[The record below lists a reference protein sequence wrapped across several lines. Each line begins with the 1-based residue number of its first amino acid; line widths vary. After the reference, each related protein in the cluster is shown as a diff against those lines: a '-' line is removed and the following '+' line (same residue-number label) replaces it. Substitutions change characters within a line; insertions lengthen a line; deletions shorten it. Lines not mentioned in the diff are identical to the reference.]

1 MRKKSHKQPLRILFS
16 QLERKSGRTTGYS
29 WSLKMKRKNIE
40 HTKACPQQPS
50 VSPVSFSATLQ
61 PASHPNLSHN
71 GGYLILAPK
80 IKMSTAKHFA
90 FMNICSVSC
99 EKHFSDETYANNYG
113 HWVTKNQLISL
124 ASSFGLK
131 MGLRF
136 WFTGHFIVSF
146 AFSDFAI

>member
-1 MRKKSHKQPLRILFS
+1 
-16 QLERKSGRTTGYS
+16 
-29 WSLKMKRKNIE
+29 MKRKNIE

-113 HWVTKNQLISL
+113 HWVTKINSELKIGTTI
-124 ASSFGLK
+124 SSFFEN
-131 MGLRF
+131 MP
-136 WFTGHFIVSF
+136 
-146 AFSDFAI
+146 

>member
-1 MRKKSHKQPLRILFS
+1 MSHFIFPIGKEIRQDHRIFV
-16 QLERKSGRTTGYS
+16 K
-29 WSLKMKRKNIE
+29 LKNEEKKNIE

-61 PASHPNLSHN
+61 PARHPNLSHN

-80 IKMSTAKHFA
+80 IKMSSPKHFA

-113 HWVTKNQLISL
+113 HWVTKINSELKIGTTI
-124 ASSFGLK
+124 SSFFEN
-131 MGLRF
+131 MP
-136 WFTGHFIVSF
+136 
-146 AFSDFAI
+146 